1 MKLER
6 LSLANFRGFQ
16 QIDIEFSD
24 DITVIAGVNG
34 VGKSG
39 VLKALATAMS
49 EALPLFTASREDTL
63 SFSETDI
70 QSGKPSLSMWAKLRT
85 DTATMIVNVDRVAP
99 MATDKTESLTK
110 RRDELRFSTRGAI
123 KGSKEEREIQ
133 DEIDRIDDQLSPVL
147 GNSVIRIL
155 PNDAATDT
163 RAFIDE
169 AKSSG
174 RQPLAVFYSTS
185 RLFSRLPP
193 ILPKTK
199 AIDTSAAYIKSLNQP
214 EISLNDFANWY
225 RVVEETASPEKRD
238 RVFQQLERAIGS
250 FLPEVV
256 NLTLHKNQPPR
267 FSVTK
272 SGKTLFLEQLSD
284 GERGLLALVF
294 DLTRRLTIAN
304 PDSDNPIAEGAAVV
318 LIDEIE
324 LHLHPKWQRDVLKR
338 LRGTFQSCQFIVT
351 THSPLV
357 LGEVEARC
365 IRFLEFR
372 DERVIVTTP
381 SEAYGMDANRILQ
394 ELMDAPIRN
403 IGVEQQLQALFVLID
418 EERFDEARAAIA
430 RLGIK
435 LGTDE
440 PELTRA
446 SSLIHFLE
454 GSDE

>member
-99 MATDKTESLTK
+99 MATDKTDSLTK

-123 KGSKEEREIQ
+123 KGSKEEQEIK
-133 DEIDRIDDQLSPVL
+133 DEIGRIDDQLSPVL

-185 RLFSRLPP
+185 RLFSRFPP
-193 ILPKTK
+193 VLPKTK
-199 AIDTSAAYIKSLNQP
+199 AIDTSAAYSKSLNQP
-214 EISLNDFANWY
+214 EVSLNDFANWY
-225 RVVEETASPEKRD
+225 RVVEETASPEKRV
-238 RVFQQLERAIGS
+238 RVFQQLEQAIGS
-250 FLPEVV
+250 FLPEVG

-267 FSVTK
+267 FS
-272 SGKTLFLEQLSD
+272 L
-284 GERGLLALVF
+284 
-294 DLTRRLTIAN
+294 
-304 PDSDNPIAEGAAVV
+304 
-318 LIDEIE
+318 
-324 LHLHPKWQRDVLKR
+324 
-338 LRGTFQSCQFIVT
+338 
-351 THSPLV
+351 
-357 LGEVEARC
+357 
-365 IRFLEFR
+365 
-372 DERVIVTTP
+372 
-381 SEAYGMDANRILQ
+381 
-394 ELMDAPIRN
+394 
-403 IGVEQQLQALFVLID
+403 
-418 EERFDEARAAIA
+418 
-430 RLGIK
+430 
-435 LGTDE
+435 
-440 PELTRA
+440 
-446 SSLIHFLE
+446 SLIHI
-454 GSDE
+454 

>member
-16 QIDIEFSD
+16 QIDIDFSD
-24 DITVIAGVNG
+24 DVTVIAGVNG
-34 VGKSG
+34 VGKSSI
-39 VLKALATAMS
+39 LTALAIALS
-49 EALPLFTASREDTL
+49 EALPAFTISKEN
-63 SFSETDI
+63 SFSPSETDI
-70 QSGKPSLSMWAKLRT
+70 QSGKPNLSMRVTLRL
-85 DTATMIVNVDRVAP
+85 DTATVIANIDRIEPIA
-99 MATDKTESLTK
+99 ADREKALAK
-110 RRDELRFSTRGAI
+110 RRDELRFSIRQE
-123 KGSKEEREIQ
+123 KKNSKEEKDIL
-133 DEIDRIDDQLSPVL
+133 DAIDRLEDQIGHIS
-147 GNSVIRIL
+147 GRSVIHL
-155 PNDAATDT
+155 VPADAETDKQ
-163 RAFIDE
+163 ALIAE
-169 AKSSG
+169 LKNSG
-174 RQPLAVFYSTS
+174 RQPLAIFYSTS
-185 RLFSRLPP
+185 RFLSRLPP
-193 ILPKTK
+193 GLPKTK
-199 AIDTSAAYIKSLNQP
+199 SIDASTAYGKSLNQL
-214 EISLNDFANWY
+214 EVSLNDFANWY
-225 RVVEETASPEKRD
+225 RVIEETATPEKRD
-238 RVFQQLERAIGS
+238 RVFQQLEQAIES

-272 SGKTLFLEQLSD
+272 GGKTLFLEQLSD

-304 PDSDNPIAEGAAVV
+304 PESDNPIAEGAAVV

-365 IRFLEFR
+365 IRFLEFH

-403 IGVEQQLQALFVLID
+403 PGIDQQLQALFVLID
-418 EERFDEARAAIA
+418 EERFDEAHAAIA
-430 RLGIK
+430 RIGIK